1 MNFLFLLVL
10 LIIVVLSSL
19 LASQFRLWKD
29 VKPVLLAT
37 GLTGLVFALVNVF
50 YDAAGVVIYA
60 RDQFAGL
67 YVAGVPLE
75 SLLLCFVLPYSF
87 ILIYLYLNTAR
98 PTGLTDKF
106 SLSISNVI
114 MGLSIAMIFFAYSK
128 WYALVTFSILL
139 LLLFY
144 VEYVNKIRFML
155 QFYRTFLFALAL
167 FLLIYIPLNAFEL
180 IRYDVAQT
188 IELNIAFI
196 PFESYFGFLELG
208 LTSILLF
215 ELFKRKA

>member
-10 LIIVVLSSL
+10 LIILVLSSL
-19 LASQFRLWKD
+19 LASHFKLLKD
-29 VKPVLLAT
+29 FKSVLPAT
-37 GLTGLVFALVNVF
+37 GLAGLIFALVNVF
-50 YDAAGVVIYA
+50 YDATGVLIYS
-60 RDQFAGL
+60 RDQFAGM
-67 YVAGVPLE
+67 YVAGMPLE

-87 ILIYLYLNTAR
+87 ILIYLYLNTTR
-98 PTGLTDKF
+98 PTGLTDKY

-128 WYALVTFSILL
+128 WYALITFSILL

-144 VEYVNKIRFML
+144 VEYINKIRFML
-155 QFYRTFLFALAL
+155 QFYRTFLVALAL
-167 FLLIYIPLNAFEL
+167 FLLLYIPLNAFEMV
-180 IRYDVAQT
+180 RYDVAQT

-215 ELFKRKA
+215 ELFQRKA